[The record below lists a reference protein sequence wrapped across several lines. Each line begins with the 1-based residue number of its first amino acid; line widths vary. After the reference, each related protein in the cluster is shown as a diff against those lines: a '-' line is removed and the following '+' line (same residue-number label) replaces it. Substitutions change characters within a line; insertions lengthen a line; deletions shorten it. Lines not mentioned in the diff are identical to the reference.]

1 MNHFHPS
8 VSLQANQLLHSQ
20 TLTGSPD
27 ISLNTL
33 ISFLDRFVYRN
44 PKKTIQPKGASIMQP
59 AAASDKSG
67 MVVKGEGEAGVMVNS
82 EAFWRKKI
90 EDVPVEM
97 MFFHRYFA
105 EKLKM
110 KEKRGKDK
118 ERSTKGSE
126 FGESGSE
133 GDEDEDEEMEDSDED
148 KSENEN
154 EDEDADSDA
163 AEDDEDSDPE
173 EAEIWKVSIS
183 LRYCSY
189 IINMSQRL

>member
-1 MNHFHPS
+1 
-8 VSLQANQLLHSQ
+8 
-20 TLTGSPD
+20 
-27 ISLNTL
+27 
-33 ISFLDRFVYRN
+33 
-44 PKKTIQPKGASIMQP
+44 MQP

-148 KSENEN
+148 KSENEK

>member
-1 MNHFHPS
+1 
-8 VSLQANQLLHSQ
+8 
-20 TLTGSPD
+20 
-27 ISLNTL
+27 
-33 ISFLDRFVYRN
+33 
-44 PKKTIQPKGASIMQP
+44 MQP

-97 MFFHRYFA
+97 MFFHQYFA
-105 EKLKM
+105 EKLKR

-133 GDEDEDEEMEDSDED
+133 GEENEDEEMEDSDGD
-148 KSENEN
+148 KSENEI
-154 EDEDADSDA
+154 EDEDA

-183 LRYCSY
+183 LRYCSC
-189 IINMSQRL
+189 IINMFQRL